1 MKPLSLYSTAVQCN
15 VRCTFNVHNPLDSGV
30 KRKSVNFKT
39 HRTCRTCK
47 CTRPQR
53 TAAAQAT
60 RTVCQSVDSHCRP
73 LVGRSVGLGSDIKL
87 SRSACTHALHE
98 RQVPPHVTSRHVM
111 SRVRTVTVMARC
123 HCHGHGRTSHCS
135 ENSGPVILMTDNAR
149 VRCCR

>member
-87 SRSACTHALHE
+87 SRSACTHA
-98 RQVPPHVTSRHVM
+98 RTARASSPTSRHVTSCQGSARSARSLSW
-111 SRVRTVTVMARC
+111 SR
-123 HCHGHGRTSHCS
+123 SHVALFRKLWACYF
-135 ENSGPVILMTDNAR
+135 ND
-149 VRCCR
+149 